1 MMPSEILRRPLAV
14 ILSVFLMFSHM
25 VAQTPADSVAAAVSI
40 PSPYRFRPLG
50 LAIPATLIAVG
61 FIGLESDWLKGHNTE
76 VRDELQEH
84 SHPKVTVDDF
94 TQYVPLAATYGLN
107 LCGVKGLHGYAD
119 LTIIAATT
127 YLLAGASVY
136 ATKTLTRV
144 ERPDGSARNSFPS
157 GHTATAFAGAE
168 LLRKEYWHVSP
179 WIGAAGYL
187 VAAGS
192 GFFQNV
198 QQPALVYRRDCRCRI
213 RHFECAGV
221 LLALSLYF
229 QTYISQAIYE
239 ESLYRPSDNGA
250 GEIIGVHDM
259 LLSGTL

>member
-192 GFFQNV
+192 GFFRMYNN
-198 QQPALVYRRDCRCRI
+198 
-213 RHFECAGV
+213 RHWFTDVIA
-221 LLALSLYF
+221 
-229 QTYISQAIYE
+229 
-239 ESLYRPSDNGA
+239 GA
-250 GEIIGVHDM
+250 GFGI
-259 LLSGTL
+259 LSARVSYWLYPFISRHIFRRQYMKNLYIAPRITAQEKSLACTICF